1 MDINHQLEINMS
13 RHLKLHHYFL
23 FLCIIGSVI
32 ISITVILK
40 INFSNSNKNLKIM
53 TWNISGAVGTDGEFN
68 IDRIIDEINDQDP
81 DIVGLQEFDDLN
93 INISTVAE
101 RLDMKYY
108 YYVEAGNTNEGN
120 AILSKYRIN
129 NVEVIDLPL
138 IDGTRARV
146 LLKVK
151 IFINNKNWN
160 IYVTHFS
167 RYDKP
172 IDHKNQ
178 ARFVADTIS
187 KSTSSRFILMGDLN
201 FSPDSEAYSEFMNNN
216 KVIKID
222 TYRYLNEDSGNTFR
236 SNNRFKRIDY
246 IFCSYGL
253 NPIKSEVISSKA
265 SDHCAVLTKFQI

>member
-1 MDINHQLEINMS
+1 
-13 RHLKLHHYFL
+13 
-23 FLCIIGSVI
+23 
-32 ISITVILK
+32 
-40 INFSNSNKNLKIM
+40 M
-53 TWNISGAVGTDGEFN
+53 TWNISSAVGIDGKFN

-81 DIVGLQEFDDLN
+81 DIVGLQEFYDIN

-108 YYVEAGNTNEGN
+108 YYAEAGNTNEGN
-120 AILSKYRIN
+120 AILSKYKIS

-138 IDGTRARV
+138 IDGTRSRV

-151 IFINNKNWN
+151 TFIDSKDFS
-160 IYVTHFS
+160 IYVTHLS

-178 ARFVADTIS
+178 ARFVANKIS

-201 FSPDSEAYSEFMNNN
+201 FSPDSEAYSELMNNN
-216 KVIKID
+216 NLIKID
-222 TYRYLNEDSGNTFR
+222 TYRYLNEDSGFTFR

-246 IFCSYGL
+246 IICSYGL
-253 NPIKSEVISSKA
+253 NPTKSKVIDTRA
-265 SDHCAVLTKFQI
+265 SDHCAVVTKFQI